1 MQDIGE
7 YLRKM
12 REYRGYSIEDTA
24 KATHISVR
32 YLRLM
37 EEGNFKALPGR
48 AYAFGFLRSYVRF
61 LDGDEQAL
69 MDALSEDYPD
79 EDIPSLN
86 KSRREGIRRPV
97 IFDRNVQDVNEV
109 EAEMDLS
116 DEYREP
122 NEEFS
127 ELPVD
132 EKIKNRRQWLYLLLI
147 MIIVVGLIIG
157 AIIYLP

>member
-1 MQDIGE
+1 MPLV
-7 YLRKM
+7 Y
-12 REYRGYSIEDTA
+12 
-24 KATHISVR
+24 
-32 YLRLM
+32 
-37 EEGNFKALPGR
+37 
-48 AYAFGFLRSYVRF
+48 LRSYVRF